1 MVTRL
6 PVWMTLTIET
16 TRPTSNDVLPPVP
29 ELWAPALR
37 ARAQLWG
44 LYDQIEA
51 VEGDITQA
59 AAEHGQGVQPAVAD
73 RPTSGSPAEDLFALH
88 REVVREVSQLADE
101 RQETRRLKS
110 DIGDLVDRRR
120 RVTSMLLSLFVAA
133 ASVVGIVLV
142 LTVR

>member
-1 MVTRL
+1 
-6 PVWMTLTIET
+6 MTLTIET

-59 AAEHGQGVQPAVAD
+59 AAEHGQDVQPAVVD
-73 RPTSGSPAEDLFALH
+73 RPTSGSPTEDLFALH

-101 RQETRRLKS
+101 RQATRRLKS

-120 RVTSMLLSLFVAA
+120 RVTSMLLSLIVAA